1 MKLCELDLSGLGWS
15 PVAVFSQDCNG
26 TFGFC
31 EVHVIYYLLE
41 LLSAAEGIVRPMKAV
56 AVSRFLCVGT
66 FILF

>member
-1 MKLCELDLSGLGWS
+1 
-15 PVAVFSQDCNG
+15 VAVFSQDCNG